1 MKVNDPYK
9 YKLNLQMFADG
20 DNSDDNKGDEGQQSQ
35 STEGDGNKSG
45 KDGQKFFTQ
54 DEMDRIIS
62 ERLKRQQDKIR
73 SEVDKEY
80 RLKNMSKEE
89 REREEFKQLQQEM
102 EQYKRKAKQAEM
114 TQYAQD
120 TLRTYG
126 IPTEFARYVRGDDED
141 NTIDNIKNFKTAW
154 DAALAAEVAKRID
167 GGTPT
172 KPTTQTNTEIDPMAA
187 AFDRGFSF

>member
-20 DNSDDNKGDEGQQSQ
+20 DGGEDNKGDEGQQSQ
-35 STEGDGNKSG
+35 TTEGDGNKSG

-54 DEMDRIIS
+54 EEMDRIIS
-62 ERLKRQQDKIR
+62 DRLKRQQDKIR
-73 SEVDKEY
+73 TDVEKEY

-89 REREEFKQLQQEM
+89 REREELKQLQAEM
-102 EQYKRKAKQAEM
+102 ETYKREAQLAKMER
-114 TQYAQD
+114 YAQQN
-120 TLRTYG
+120 LRTYG
-126 IPTEFARYVRGDDED
+126 IPQEFATFVRGNDED
-141 NTIDNIKNFKTAW
+141 STVDNIKSFKTAW
-154 DAALAAEVAKRID
+154 DTALAAEVAKRID